1 MLSNSLNVSRRQFFG
16 IAAAMGL
23 ACAFG
28 STMAFADDAAKME
41 GEISVYSREDGSGTR
56 GAFIELFGIEQKDA
70 DGNKVDMTTDMAM
83 ITNSTAVMMTTVAGD
98 EQGIGYIS
106 LGSVNDTVKVLKI
119 DDVEATVENV
129 KAGTY
134 KIVRPFNI
142 ITNGELDKL
151 DEVSAD
157 FVNYILS
164 ADGQKVIEDNGYIAA
179 VDDAKAYE
187 AAGVSGK
194 VVVAGSSS
202 VTPVM
207 EKLAEAYKALN
218 ADTTVEVQ
226 QSDSSTGVSMAI
238 EGTCNIGM
246 ASREIKDSEAEKGAV
261 ATVIA
266 RDGIAVIVCPDAPID
281 GLTTAQVRAIYTG
294 EVETWEDA
302 LAYVDPEADKAEGD
316 KAADA
321 KADDKAADKASK

>member
-106 LGSVNDTVKVLKI
+106 LGSVNDTVKALKI

-266 RDGIAVIVCPDAPID
+266 RDGIAVIVCPVAPID

-316 KAADA
+316 KA
-321 KADDKAADKASK
+321 DDKAADKASK

>member
-1 MLSNSLNVSRRQFFG
+1 
-16 IAAAMGL
+16 
-23 ACAFG
+23 
-28 STMAFADDAAKME
+28 
-41 GEISVYSREDGSGTR
+41 
-56 GAFIELFGIEQKDA
+56 
-70 DGNKVDMTTDMAM
+70 
-83 ITNSTAVMMTTVAGD
+83 
-98 EQGIGYIS
+98 
-106 LGSVNDTVKVLKI
+106 
-119 DDVEATVENV
+119 
-129 KAGTY
+129 
-134 KIVRPFNI
+134 
-142 ITNGELDKL
+142 
-151 DEVSAD
+151 
-157 FVNYILS
+157 
-164 ADGQKVIEDNGYIAA
+164 
-179 VDDAKAYE
+179 
-187 AAGVSGK
+187 
-194 VVVAGSSS
+194 
-202 VTPVM
+202 M

-226 QSDSSTGVSMAI
+226 QSDSSTGVSMAV

-321 KADDKAADKASK
+321 KAEGDKAADKASK